1 MATLTPEVRTLI
13 ATLERQLDR
22 LERRA
27 DSLEARYR
35 LLEGRVEWYLSAR
48 PFLAQEA
55 HNDDN
60 GEYKEVEG
68 KKKELRL
75 RQLKTKKERLGSVV
89 ARLEEQAKQK
99 EGELRKSIEEDDY

>member
-1 MATLTPEVRTLI
+1 M
-13 ATLERQLDR
+13 
-22 LERRA
+22 
-27 DSLEARYR
+27 
-35 LLEGRVEWYLSAR
+35 EWYLSAK
-48 PFLAQEA
+48 PLLAQEA

-60 GEYKEVEG
+60 GEQKEVAG

-99 EGELRKSIEEDDY
+99 EDELRKSIEDEE